1 MDPYLI
7 EKYLSYS
14 QCTRNLEKEDS
25 ERLSKLSVP
34 IPPDEAQRL
43 FLLRESTLFE
53 SSHTEPSFDRFCTL
67 AKRMFKVPFV
77 LINLID
83 VDRAFVKS
91 TAGVPTMQEFPRD
104 TSFCSYTIFPDF
116 PEVFVVEDSH
126 LDERFKNYFCVVNP
140 PHVRFYAGAALILNN
155 VRVGSLCIHG
165 LEPRAFTTEEVSD
178 SRFPWGHSSHPS
190 ISNTYKTSLASPLTE
205 FQPTTTTTTHT
216 HTNP

>member
-1 MDPYLI
+1 MN
-7 EKYLSYS
+7 EKYLSYNN
-14 QCTRNLEKEDS
+14 CTRNLQKEDS
-25 ERLSKLSVP
+25 ERLRKLSVP
-34 IPPDEAQRL
+34 IPDDEAQRL
-43 FLLRESTLFE
+43 FLLRASHLLE
-53 SSHTEPSFDRFCTL
+53 SSHTDPSFDRFCNL
-67 AKRMFKVPFV
+67 AKRLFDVPFV

-165 LEPRAFTTEEVSD
+165 LEPRSFSTEEVCSE
-178 SRFPWGHSSHPS
+178 RLPS
-190 ISNTYKTSLASPLTE
+190 I
-205 FQPTTTTTTHT
+205 QPYIHI
-216 HTNP
+216 